1 MSRLTSILT
10 ALVIAT
16 TGVVASSSSVAAAA
30 VAPSNVSAVASATSS
45 GAIDITWRDQ
55 NPDPF
60 FYLVQVLDSASQV
73 AASKSVSG
81 SLSQTTVSNLV
92 NGESYTVIVKAID
105 EFGSVASANP
115 VGPVVP
121 YSAPSAPTINTVTVG
136 STSATVSWTAPA
148 ANGNSIT
155 GYSLNIYTGAT
166 LFRTDEIGIA
176 TTWNATSLTNGTTYS
191 FRLVA
196 SNQRGDSDESVGV
209 EAIPVGAPTAVNL
222 LAVNALDAS
231 VSLTWAA
238 PTSNGGSPVVSYR
251 IAIDPAITGGDVTV
265 TSESKTITGL
275 ANGTLYTFSVFALNE
290 ANIEGPASAK
300 SASPAGSGNP
310 AIGSISPSYA
320 LVGAQSNNDLIVL
333 EGTDLS
339 GVDDL
344 QTGANGIYV
353 VCPSTSS
360 DIEAEIQ
367 GTSTAISVS
376 FKAPSC
382 TTAGDAT
389 VKVIIN
395 AVTYTNVN
403 VKLKYVAKP
412 TITTVAP
419 TSVGA
424 TQLSN
429 RQVVITGTN
438 FVASQMKVVLDG
450 VVINPTISTTT
461 EIIFTAPALTGTQT
475 LSAKS
480 LKVRVQSSTDLE
492 SSGTN
497 LNYNRVAN
505 VGRIEPLAN
514 FVYGQQGPLVSVTA
528 LNGANGAVVTSTT
541 PTTCSIGAL
550 NRVVSLK
557 SGTCSVK
564 AVIAQST
571 FYEAAIYAADV
582 TIARETPTIVSNTAT
597 SISVG
602 ATRDL
607 ATSISFTK
615 SGAAT
620 PGDLSYAT
628 SASATICTVS
638 AQGLVTAVGLGNC
651 SIVVSLA
658 QSVHYEVATLYLT
671 LVVGS
676 VVSNTSFEQLTP
688 SRIVDT
694 RTGVG
699 VVRGAVGDGAGDG
712 AVLRVSVLGK
722 GGLPSSA
729 GLIGAVSLNVTEVQG
744 SAPSAGGYVSVF
756 PCGLLPEVSSL
767 NFVSGTTV
775 ANAVITPVSSVGEI
789 CVFVYGKADVLIDVN
804 GYFGPSAVSSLTPSR
819 IVDTRTGVG
828 VVRGAVGDG
837 AGDGA
842 VLRVSVLGKGGL
854 PSSAGLIGAV
864 SLNVTEVQGSAPS
877 AGGYVSVFPCGLLPE
892 VSSLNFVSG
901 TTVANAVITPVS
913 SVGEICVFVYG
924 KADVV
929 IDVNG
934 YFGT

>member
-30 VAPSNVSAVASATSS
+30 VAPSNVSAVASATLS

-55 NPDPF
+55 SPDPF
-60 FYLVQVLDSASQV
+60 FYLVQVLDSASQIV
-73 AASKSVSG
+73 TSKSVSG
-81 SLSQTTVSNLV
+81 SLSQTTVSNLANGQSLV

-105 EFGSVASANP
+105 DDGSVASANP

-191 FRLVA
+191 FKLVA

-209 EAIPVGAPTAVNL
+209 EAIPVGAPTAVNS
-222 LAVNALDAS
+222 LAASALDAS

-238 PTSNGGSPVVSYR
+238 PTSNGGSPVASYR

-300 SASPAGSGNP
+300 SASPVGSGNP

-320 LVGAQSNNDLIVL
+320 LKGTQSNNDLIVL

-339 GVDDL
+339 GVDDF
-344 QTGANGIYV
+344 QTGANGVYV
-353 VCPSTSS
+353 VCPTASS

-367 GTSTAISVS
+367 GTSTATSVS

-395 AVTYTNVN
+395 SAPYKNDN

-412 TITTVAP
+412 TIATVAP

-438 FVASQMKVVLDG
+438 FVPSQMKVVLDG
-450 VVINPTISTTT
+450 VVINPTISTTM
-461 EIIFTAPALTGTQT
+461 EVIFTAPALTGTQT

-480 LKVRVQSSTDLE
+480 LKVRVQTSTDLE
-492 SSGTN
+492 SSATT
-497 LNYNRVAN
+497 LNYNQVAN

-514 FVYGQQGPLVSVTA
+514 FVYGQQGPLVSVTS

-557 SGTCSVK
+557 SGTCSIK

-571 FYEAAIYAADV
+571 FYEVATYTADV

-756 PCGLLPEVSSL
+756 PCGSLPEVSSL

-804 GYFGPSAVSSLTPSR
+804 GYFST
-819 IVDTRTGVG
+819 
-828 VVRGAVGDG
+828 
-837 AGDGA
+837 
-842 VLRVSVLGKGGL
+842 
-854 PSSAGLIGAV
+854 
-864 SLNVTEVQGSAPS
+864 
-877 AGGYVSVFPCGLLPE
+877 
-892 VSSLNFVSG
+892 
-901 TTVANAVITPVS
+901 
-913 SVGEICVFVYG
+913 
-924 KADVV
+924 
-929 IDVNG
+929 
-934 YFGT
+934 